1 MTDEQ
6 KLQDYEAKLELVKR
20 HLDID
25 YKYSTLI
32 SFENEL
38 EKFIEIIDN
47 AERIKQEIDDLTSD
61 KRELNDEIS
70 DLEDEVTELENEVSD
85 LKNEVSDLKKELK
98 ELKNKNLKNNE
109 S

>member
-1 MTDEQ
+1 MTNEQ

-20 HLDID
+20 HLGID
-25 YKYSTLI
+25 YKFTTLI
-32 SFENEL
+32 GFENEL
-38 EKFIEIIDN
+38 EEFITKVND

-85 LKNEVSDLKKELK
+85 LKDEVSDLKKELK
-98 ELKNKNLKNNE
+98 NK
-109 S
+109 

>member
-1 MTDEQ
+1 MTNEQ
-6 KLQDYEAKLELVKR
+6 KLQDYEAKLELVKI

-47 AERIKQEIDDLTSD
+47 AERIKQENDDLTYD
-61 KRELNDEIS
+61 KRELVDEVN
-70 DLEDEVTELENEVSD
+70 DLEDKIKD
-85 LKNEVSDLKKELK
+85 LKK

>member
-1 MTDEQ
+1 MTNEE

-20 HLDID
+20 HLEVD

-32 SFENEL
+32 GFQIEL
-38 EKFIEIIDN
+38 EKFIKIIDN
-47 AERIKQEIDDLTSD
+47 AERIEKDIRDL
-61 KRELNDEIS
+61 RDEVS
-70 DLEDEVTELENEVSD
+70 DLED
-85 LKNEVSDLKKELK
+85 EVSDLKKELK

>member
-6 KLQDYEAKLELVKR
+6 KLQDYEARLELVKI
-20 HLDID
+20 HLGID

-38 EKFIEIIDN
+38 EKFIKI
-47 AERIKQEIDDLTSD
+47 TSD
-61 KRELNDEIS
+61 KIELNDEIN
-70 DLEDEVTELENEVSD
+70 DLEDEVSD
-85 LKNEVSDLKKELK
+85 LEDEVSDLKKELK

-109 S
+109 N

>member
-47 AERIKQEIDDLTSD
+47 AERTEQEIYDLNNN

-70 DLEDEVTELENEVSD
+70 DLED
-85 LKNEVSDLKKELK
+85 EVSDLKKELK

>member
-1 MTDEQ
+1 MEQ

-70 DLEDEVTELENEVSD
+70 DLEDIVR
-85 LKNEVSDLKKELK
+85 DLKKELK
-98 ELKNKNLKNNE
+98 QLKNKNLKNNE